1 MLILYKI
8 YLLYYWYI
16 YQRNGW
22 RNRKLLVIVSHQL
35 LREVLKAE
43 NDVVVHVNN
52 LLVEKVV
59 YVDWKDQGKYHEK

>member
-1 MLILYKI
+1 M
-8 YLLYYWYI
+8 
-16 YQRNGW
+16 
-22 RNRKLLVIVSHQL
+22 LVIVSHQL

-43 NDVVVHVNN
+43 NGVVVHVNN